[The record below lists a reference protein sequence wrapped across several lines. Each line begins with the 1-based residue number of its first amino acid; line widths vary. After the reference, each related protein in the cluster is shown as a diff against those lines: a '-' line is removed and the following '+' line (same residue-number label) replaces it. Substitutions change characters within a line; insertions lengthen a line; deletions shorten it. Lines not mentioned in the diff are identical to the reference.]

1 MATTAENTN
10 KLASPAEER
19 LAEYRRHVA
28 FNEALK
34 KAYEAIADENSLGL
48 SHSYLGADLQAHSK
62 VRAEMNM
69 TAEEV
74 AAEVELLDKSPYV
87 LQLTPRL
94 VIDEYVLGQRSR
106 EDMIER
112 LKAWPYTYPAHVYAE
127 EAAGGELIG
136 ITPSTWSQVKAAYLA
151 GDIDPDAFAQI
162 EAASGR
168 PATAV

>member
-1 MATTAENTN
+1 MATTAENTSR
-10 KLASPAEER
+10 LASPAEER

-28 FNEALK
+28 FNKALK
-34 KAYEAIADENSLGL
+34 EAYEAAADEAPSNH
-48 SHSYLGADLQAHSK
+48 SHSFTADVHAQFQVA
-62 VRAEMNM
+62 AAMNM

-94 VIDEYVLGQRSR
+94 VIDEYLLGHRSR

-112 LKAWPYTYPAHVYAE
+112 LKAWPYTYPAHVYAD
-127 EAAGGELIG
+127 EAAGGDLIG

-151 GDIDPDAFAQI
+151 GDIDPDAFAEI
-162 EAASGR
+162 EASSGR